1 VLALKEAK
9 HYCDFLIV
17 GLHVDPSMERGE
29 KNKPIQ
35 SMYERY
41 VQLES
46 CEYVD
51 EIIPYETEGDLLV
64 LLQTQDID
72 VRFLGDDYGYMNEVE
87 NNQIHDPKFK
97 AIKKFTGDTL
107 PIKIQ
112 VLKRYGSFFSSSGL
126 RKAISEIE
134 QTKK

>member
-17 GLHVDPSMERGE
+17 GLHVDPSVEREE

-72 VRFLGDDYGYMNEVE
+72 VRFLGDDYGYMRD
-87 NNQIHDPKFK
+87 IDYHSPRFK
-97 AIKKFTGDTL
+97 AIKGFTGDML

-112 VLKRYGSFFSSSGL
+112 VLKRYGSLFSSSGL
-126 RKAISEIE
+126 RKAIS
-134 QTKK
+134 K